1 MYDDVDIPGPRIH
14 LFTYLRV
21 VWYGQLEMLLCSFEL
36 IKSKT
41 LLFTGVTEESCTQ
54 IPSYNFL
61 AKMHK

>member
-36 IKSKT
+36 IKSKK

-54 IPSYNFL
+54 IPSDNFV

>member
-1 MYDDVDIPGPRIH
+1 MMMWTYIKVPSINYD
-14 LFTYLRV
+14 
-21 VWYGQLEMLLCSFEL
+21 GQLEMLLCSFEL

-54 IPSYNFL
+54 IPSDNFL